1 MGSHSKTRTTESTK
15 MLCSVSTM
23 LLTLTLAKLS
33 TSSDTGLVSHPN
45 GAIVPEYTPEVA
57 AARLQHLQALQ
68 AEVREDKRGRG
79 LDLALLLGL
88 GLNALAGPRS
98 GPGAGYSRGGGG
110 AGYSRGGCDTTYCQL
125 CTEYGA
131 CRKNCGPVCRR
142 KCC

>member
-1 MGSHSKTRTTESTK
+1 MGSHCKTRTTESTK

-33 TSSDTGLVSHPN
+33 TSSDADLVSHPN
-45 GAIVPEYTPEVA
+45 GAVVPEYTPGVA

-88 GLNALAGPRS
+88 GLKALVGPRS
-98 GPGAGYSRGGGG
+98 GPG